1 MKHFSIRIL
10 LLLFSFITASSMKAT
25 KILEDP
31 PTLYT
36 YTVDNPQ
43 ATTISLQSKVQLTF
57 NDDKV
62 CISSD
67 QQEPIEYQFNEVDFI
82 SINRK
87 KGDVNYDGVIDI
99 SDVVTLENHILGVTS
114 PLYIHLFGDIDSS
127 HSVDISDVVSIV
139 NIVLEN

>member
-1 MKHFSIRIL
+1 MKHLPIRIL

-25 KILEDP
+25 NILEDP

-62 CISSD
+62 CISSG

-87 KGDVNYDGVIDI
+87 KGDVNFDGFIDI
-99 SDVVTLENHILGVTS
+99 SDVVTLVNILGVTS

>member
-87 KGDVNYDGVIDI
+87 KGDVNFDGFIDI
-99 SDVVTLENHILGVTS
+99 SDVVTLVNILGVTS

-127 HSVDISDVVSIV
+127 HSVDISAVVSIV